1 MKTLLRT
8 NTRVRETKL
17 KPHPR
22 QKDIDTAK
30 PPMQTLKGVGNGTE
44 RKHGYGRGGPC

>member
-8 NTRVRETKL
+8 DARRRETKL

-22 QKDIDTAK
+22 QKDIDAAQ
-30 PPMQTLKGVGNGTE
+30 PPMQTLKGIGNGKE
-44 RKHGYGRGGPC
+44 RQHGFGRGQ